1 MVKKYHH
8 NTDSLKI
15 MFYGFQ
21 KLPNCEAVQILMH
34 QYIVEPKIGNSLKD
48 HIIFAM
54 KK

>member
-1 MVKKYHH
+1 M
-8 NTDSLKI
+8 DSLKI

-21 KLPNCEAVQILMH
+21 KLPNCEAVQILMPP
-34 QYIVEPKIGNSLKD
+34 YIVEPKIGNSLKD